1 MDNKKKLIILI
12 VSIIALI
19 LLIIGGTYAFIT
31 WSSNENQATNVV
43 FTVTPDFSC
52 SADAGGHITSNDRM
66 LAPTDCMD
74 PEYAIQRTISTGLTN
89 ESDGKVYYDLW
100 LDVNNIGSG
109 LSGSQNF
116 KYALTQ
122 QADNCVAN
130 PIVTGTFNGVTNGD
144 VITLLIGNK
153 NSYLSSATGTYYL
166 YIWLDEAET
175 DINTQNQ
182 NFDFSI
188 NGRCS
193 NILYGDA
200 NGDGEINS
208 KDITRINRY
217 ISNSTTEIIYDAAD
231 VNVDGVIDSTDS
243 TILQNYIKNN
253 GKNIILGPH

>member
-74 PEYAIQRTISTGLTN
+74 PEYA
-89 ESDGKVYYDLW
+89 
-100 LDVNNIGSG
+100 
-109 LSGSQNF
+109 SQNF

-144 VITLLIGNK
+144 VITLLIGIN

-217 ISNSTTEIIYDAAD
+217 INGSTTEIIYDAAD

-243 TILQNYIKNN
+243 TILQNYINNN